1 MSDFNSVKLW
11 FKALGSELLSSK
23 LNPCSLLSL
32 TCPFPLR
39 YIFRC
44 DAAIPLSSK
53 RDEFQTFECSKFIE
67 SFTSKAQ
74 SLVPVKYE
82 AIVITG
88 DEKGSGT
95 DANVF
100 ITIFGTN
107 GDSGRRQLCQK
118 FRNLFERG
126 QTNRFILELLDM
138 GDLLRVCV
146 EHDNS
151 GLSPG
156 WLLSRIEITNTA
168 NGVTTI
174 FICGK
179 WLDKNKADGRIKRVI
194 YPKY

>member
-1 MSDFNSVKLW
+1 MIHTS
-11 FKALGSELLSSK
+11 GLSYW
-23 LNPCSLLSL
+23 LVNACSLPSLSCL
-32 TCPFPLR
+32 FSLR

-88 DEKGSGT
+88 DEKGAGT

-100 ITIFGTN
+100 ITIFGSN

>member
-1 MSDFNSVKLW
+1 
-11 FKALGSELLSSK
+11 
-23 LNPCSLLSL
+23 
-32 TCPFPLR
+32 

-44 DAAIPLSSK
+44 DTAIPLSSK
-53 RDEFQTFECSKFIE
+53 RDEFQTFECTKFIE

-82 AIVITG
+82 LIVITG
-88 DEKGSGT
+88 DEKGAGT

-100 ITIFGTN
+100 ITIFGSN
-107 GDSGRRQLCQK
+107 GDSGRRQLTKK
-118 FRNLFERG
+118 FQNLFERG
-126 QTNRFILELLDM
+126 QTNRFILELLDL
-138 GDLLRVCV
+138 GDMLRMHV

-168 NGVTTI
+168 NAVTTI
-174 FICGK
+174 FTCGK